1 MPESAMEREKQGHS
15 SQTIAKAIELLDALA
30 AVDEAKTV
38 QSLAKKLKLHRNKVV
53 AMLTIMEQKGF
64 IERDPQL
71 ATYRLGLHS
80 FGMAQRILQNA
91 DMLRI
96 VRPVMEDLAKK
107 HAEAISFAVLDRDE
121 VFFLDVVDTV
131 HHIQASEMVGQR
143 FPFFTNAAGKAIKS
157 LSSLDLLERIHGR
170 RRDRSGLPD
179 PQELRDELAEI
190 RKAGVAIDVGGF
202 GDGVVTVAVAIRD
215 YGGKVVG
222 ALTML
227 IPSIR
232 MVQDRLEKELIPS
245 MLEGAELLS
254 MKFGYSRVPA

>member
-1 MPESAMEREKQGHS
+1 MEQEKQGRS
-15 SQTIAKAIELLDALA
+15 FQAVAKAIELLDALA

-53 AMLTIMEQKGF
+53 AMLTIMEQKGL
-64 IERDPQL
+64 IERDAQSSS
-71 ATYRLGLHS
+71 YRLGLHS
-80 FGMAQRILQNA
+80 FGMAQRILKNA

-96 VRPVMEDLAKK
+96 VRPIMEGLAKK
-107 HAEAISFAVLDRDE
+107 HAEAVSFAVLDREE

-131 HHIQASEMVGQR
+131 HHIQAGEMVGQR

-157 LSSLDLLERIHGR
+157 VSSLDLLERLYSKKRGNK
-170 RRDRSGLPD
+170 GLPD

-190 RKAGVAIDVGGF
+190 RRKGVAVDVGGF

-215 YGGKVVG
+215 YAGKVVG

-227 IPSIR
+227 VPSIR
-232 MVQDRLEKELIPS
+232 LVSERLEQEIIPS

-254 MKFGYSRVPA
+254 GQFGYSRAYA